1 MQNAKC
7 RMQNGGTLM
16 ANYKPTD
23 IQERTFAFGIRVLK
37 LVDCMP
43 RRLGALEISKQLLR
57 SGTSVGANV
66 QEADGAESHKD
77 FVHKIGI
84 ARKEAQESHF
94 WLRVIN
100 SAILPDNPEVLALLD
115 EAQQLTRILYAI
127 GHSKKT

>member
-1 MQNAKC
+1 MP
-7 RMQNGGTLM
+7 
-16 ANYKPTD
+16 NYKPKD
-23 IQERTFAFGIRVLK
+23 IQERTFEFGIRVLR

-43 RRLGALEISKQLLR
+43 RRLSALEVSRQLLR

-94 WLRVIN
+94 WLRMIN
-100 SAILPDNPEVLALLD
+100 SAVLPGNSEVLALLD
-115 EAQQLTRILYAI
+115 EASQLSRILYAI
-127 GHSKKT
+127 GHSVRAKA